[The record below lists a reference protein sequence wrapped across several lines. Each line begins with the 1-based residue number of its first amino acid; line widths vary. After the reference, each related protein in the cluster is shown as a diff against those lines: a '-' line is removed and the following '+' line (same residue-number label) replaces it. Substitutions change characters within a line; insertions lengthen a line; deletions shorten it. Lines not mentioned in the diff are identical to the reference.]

1 MKIRRKTEGFNIAF
15 LDIMASGLGAIILVL
30 IIVKQDV
37 AKSSPETGLLRG
49 DLARLEAQ
57 DAELGKSLSAL
68 NKDAMGEMRTIAGIQ
83 AEIAALKA
91 EVSRKS
97 DMISR
102 RQAELSSVKNT
113 IKNAPVAKKN
123 DVVENDAGGEENYVM
138 GLRVEG
144 RRIIFLIDSSASMTD
159 EKLIK
164 IIRRKN
170 TPDAEKKKGPKWQRT
185 KRIVRWLLARTPES
199 SQVAVVAYNRKARV
213 LGGGGWFDSRNPDDI
228 GRLFSD
234 LDKLVP
240 TGSTNLQLGLQ
251 KAVSLAPTDIYLV
264 TDGLPTEGQS
274 RYASLNPFAACSSL
288 LGKSTNISG
297 ACRIK
302 LFRQTILESAPA
314 RSVKVNV
321 ILLPIEGDPEA
332 APAYWAWSAS
342 TGGLLIS
349 PALSWP

>member
-1 MKIRRKTEGFNIAF
+1 VRIRRKTEGLNIAF

-37 AKSSPETGLLRG
+37 GKASPEANLLQT
-49 DLARLEAQ
+49 DLARLEEV
-57 DAELGKSLSAL
+57 DARLKKSLADL
-68 NKDAMGEMRTIAGIQ
+68 NQGAMGEMRGIASIQ
-83 AEIAALKA
+83 TKIATLKA
-91 EVSRKS
+91 EVSKVS
-97 DMISR
+97 DMVSR
-102 RQAELSSVKNT
+102 QQVALSSVRNT
-113 IKNAPVAKKN
+113 IKNTPIAKTDDIVAN
-123 DVVENDAGGEENYVM
+123 DKGGEENYM
-138 GLRVEG
+138 IGLKIEG
-144 RRIIFLIDSSASMTD
+144 RKILFLIDSSASMTD
-159 EKLIK
+159 EKLIT

-170 TPDAEKKKGPKWQRT
+170 TSDAEKKKGPKWQRT
-185 KRIVRWLLARTPES
+185 KRIVRWLLARAPKS
-199 SQVAVVAYNRKARV
+199 SRVAVVAYNRKVSV
-213 LGGGGWFDSRNPDDI
+213 LGGGWLNSRNPNAI
-228 GRLFSD
+228 GRLYSD

-251 KAVSLAPTDIYLV
+251 KAVTLAPTNIYLV

-314 RSVKVNV
+314 KSVRVNV
-321 ILLPIEGDPEA
+321 VLLPIEGDPQA
-332 APAYWAWSAS
+332 APAYWTWTAS

-349 PALSWP
+349 PAASWP